1 MNLFS
6 EQNSWIPALAA
17 LVVLATLILSSPR
30 WLGWFLAKGRAL
42 RERFTPR
49 ATVARVNDVSHEIRK
64 ARNLA
69 LGLLVIT
76 GLIGLRHLNTVPY
89 RLKVYDDNNRLETAS
104 DLFGSY
110 YRPIREGEDAG
121 GGVRFHSLKDAEEA
135 WDRYDS
141 PRLAALRA
149 AEARTWLAAQAEQ
162 QAAEEQRGRQE
173 QEQQRE
179 QWQGLVKMN
188 DERAE
193 ADNRWWQRESQRI
206 AELNR
211 QERIRRVAEEQ
222 AQAFARDVTV
232 RRAFSPNGR
241 TPRARLVKWAAY

>member
-89 RLKVYDDNNRLETAS
+89 RLKVYDENNRLETAA

-110 YRPIREGEDAG
+110 YRPIKEGEDVG
-121 GGVRFHSLKDAEEA
+121 QGVRYHSLKDAEEA
-135 WDRYDS
+135 YERNDLPSVIAKRARVEARAQATGQRYKEGRLTIMDVKRWLLQSNGVDDDLYSDAQIEALSDAQFRTLTGAAVPVSGDSFDRAF
-141 PRLAALRA
+141 AAL
-149 AEARTWLAAQAEQ
+149 
-162 QAAEEQRGRQE
+162 
-173 QEQQRE
+173 
-179 QWQGLVKMN
+179 VK
-188 DERAE
+188 
-193 ADNRWWQRESQRI
+193 ADPI
-206 AELNR
+206 VPGPP
-211 QERIRRVAEEQ
+211 RRDPQ
-222 AQAFARDVTV
+222 FAGPT
-232 RRAFSPNGR
+232 PLPLYNGR
-241 TPRARLVKWAAY
+241 